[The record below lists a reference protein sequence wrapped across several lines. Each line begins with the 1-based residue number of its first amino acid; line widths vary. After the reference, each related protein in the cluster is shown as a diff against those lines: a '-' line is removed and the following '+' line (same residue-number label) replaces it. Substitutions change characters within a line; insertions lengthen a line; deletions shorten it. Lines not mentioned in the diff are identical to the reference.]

1 MLNQIYFKK
10 IVRRRKID
18 ERYTTAGIFMKAIVS
33 NRYGQPDVLE
43 VKEIE
48 KPIPEDNHG
57 VVSRRDMGLSNGLE
71 NRFGHS

>member
-1 MLNQIYFKK
+1 
-10 IVRRRKID
+10 
-18 ERYTTAGIFMKAIVS
+18 MKAIVS